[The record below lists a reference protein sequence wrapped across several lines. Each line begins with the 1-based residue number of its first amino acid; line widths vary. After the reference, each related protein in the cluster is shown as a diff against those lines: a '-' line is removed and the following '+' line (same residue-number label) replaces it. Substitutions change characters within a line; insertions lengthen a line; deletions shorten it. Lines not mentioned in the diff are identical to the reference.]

1 MFGLKT
7 LKQGRTGGI
16 ASRKQPR
23 EENIKFLIELF
34 IQSTELNSLD
44 KYSNYLINILL
55 FKYSNLTY

>member
-7 LKQGRTGGI
+7 LKQGRTDGI

-55 FKYSNLTY
+55 FKYSNQTY